1 MTRLHLSW
9 GRWGAR
15 AAVALSVFALVLL
28 GHGALPGMVND
39 SSIAYLGEGSIRCL
53 HDLGVGAL
61 TSWCHSFGEPLG
73 YPLLTWGPF
82 VLLGALFMHLPS
94 IDSGGAY
101 SLALAVFDLVAL
113 AGGYHLMRRL
123 GAGRLVA
130 LGTAAAYLLTPTMMG
145 LRGFGG
151 TFTGYTLL
159 PAYALTDL
167 LAIEA
172 VERRR
177 GKPLAV
183 AAAGYVGVKTGAIFM
198 DGYSFIAANLV
209 SVLLWLAWAVRARAA
224 TLRRVAGPAL
234 FLGANLVALGLYLVY
249 VPDREDPQPIW
260 LLRSLGL
267 DLVTLVSPSQYVW
280 PAAHFG
286 LTVHHYDLWDGGI
299 SAPFNYVGFLC
310 LGLALVGV
318 ARRFRDPRVAV
329 IALAGLLGLVLSF
342 GPALKVGN
350 QRPLTSEP
358 FLMPEGAATELPW
371 RELFNLPGVNS
382 MRATHRWFGVT
393 RLALVILAGLG
404 IAVLARGP
412 PRRRMLAVGLAALAA
427 AELAPNLPMSLIQY
441 RSFNSA
447 MEAVASEVGG
457 ELRATTRPDERVFF
471 LNFDGSHND
480 WMVNSLAPAASL
492 RAFNAGGDKNA
503 AMAGRRWPVEV
514 QAMARPGV
522 TPADVA
528 RAFRAGRVDVVIAPY
543 FHLFRDSR
551 RWPPPTKESADARRA
566 FAPIVGDPRFRVQ
579 RRRWLT
585 AIRPAI
591 E

>member
-1 MTRLHLSW
+1 
-9 GRWGAR
+9 
-15 AAVALSVFALVLL
+15 
-28 GHGALPGMVND
+28 
-39 SSIAYLGEGSIRCL
+39 
-53 HDLGVGAL
+53 
-61 TSWCHSFGEPLG
+61 
-73 YPLLTWGPF
+73 
-82 VLLGALFMHLPS
+82 
-94 IDSGGAY
+94 
-101 SLALAVFDLVAL
+101 
-113 AGGYHLMRRL
+113 
-123 GAGRLVA
+123 
-130 LGTAAAYLLTPTMMG
+130 
-145 LRGFGG
+145 
-151 TFTGYTLL
+151 
-159 PAYALTDL
+159 LTDL

-427 AELAPNLPMSLIQY
+427 A
-441 RSFNSA
+441 
-447 MEAVASEVGG
+447 GG
-457 ELRATTRPDERVFF
+457 GRLR
-471 LNFDGSHND
+471 
-480 WMVNSLAPAASL
+480 
-492 RAFNAGGDKNA
+492 GG
-503 AMAGRRWPVEV
+503 R
-514 QAMARPGV
+514 
-522 TPADVA
+522 
-528 RAFRAGRVDVVIAPY
+528 
-543 FHLFRDSR
+543 
-551 RWPPPTKESADARRA
+551 
-566 FAPIVGDPRFRVQ
+566 
-579 RRRWLT
+579 
-585 AIRPAI
+585 
-591 E
+591 